1 VKTPINATML
11 VWLGTIAMVLSG
23 LSCRRQAAHAVT
35 LQWHASE
42 GAQHYNIYRS
52 SQPGM
57 RGEKIGTSTEPFY
70 RDSGVSGGTTYY
82 YTVTAVN
89 AGKESGSSDEIKAV
103 VPP

>member
-1 VKTPINATML
+1 ML

-57 RGEKIGTSTEPFY
+57 RGEKIGTST
-70 RDSGVSGGTTYY
+70 
-82 YTVTAVN
+82 
-89 AGKESGSSDEIKAV
+89 
-103 VPP
+103 